1 MQSHYDTWITVIF
14 TTGCIFTT
22 IFLLVIPATVIGI
35 KLWHKKT
42 GKNITCPNFWKYVIL
57 TPTLTLIA
65 GTIALFILFFTTGDG
80 IFLLLGCASTIGIGL
95 IFFRWLNLDDTGLSF
110 YFKVVTG
117 GTCIFLTLTALTCVT
132 SISDHVENTRK
143 SEDAAYNQTTTI
155 HLDPNNQKLES
166 ETRTYPVTSLR
177 TNLQGTSYSW
187 IEHTK
192 NGTLTTRTV
201 QKTSDERY
209 EVTLKDDLPETDTTP
224 QIERTIEY
232 QTKGEEVS
240 AGKEPCTEKN
250 SKGDIGTLPTC
261 NPNNP
266 NQTEARFTKTQTT
279 IHIPAGSADKTIT
292 VTSE

>member
-1 MQSHYDTWITVIF
+1 MQSRYDTLITVIF

-22 IFLLVIPATVIGI
+22 IFLFAIPATVIGL

-42 GKNITCPNFWKYVIL
+42 GKKITYPNFWEYAVL
-57 TPTLTLIA
+57 AAALTLIA
-65 GTIALFILFFTTGDG
+65 GTISLFILFFTTSDG
-80 IFLLLGCASTIGIGL
+80 VFLLLGCASSIGIGL
-95 IFFRWLNLDDTGLSF
+95 IIHWLNLSDTDEIGT

-117 GTCIFLTLTALTCVT
+117 GTGIFLTLTALTC
-132 SISDHVENTRK
+132 IPAASDRIDYALKTEN
-143 SEDAAYNQTTTI
+143 DAYNQTTTI

-166 ETRTYPVTSLR
+166 ETHTYPITSLR
-177 TNLQGTSYSW
+177 TNRQGTSYSW

-192 NGTLTTRTV
+192 DGTLTTRTV
-201 QKTSDERY
+201 QKTTDERY
-209 EVTLKDDLPETDTTP
+209 EVTIKDDLPATDTEP
-224 QIERTIEY
+224 RVERTVEY
-232 QTKGEEVS
+232 QIKGEEV
-240 AGKEPCTEKN
+240 ATGKEPCIEKN

-266 NQTEARFTKTQTT
+266 NQTEARFIKTRTI

>member
-1 MQSHYDTWITVIF
+1 MQSHYDTLITVIF

-22 IFLLVIPATVIGI
+22 IFLLVTPATAIGL
-35 KLWHKKT
+35 KLCHKKT
-42 GKNITCPNFWKYVIL
+42 GKKITYPNFWEYVIL
-57 TPTLTLIA
+57 APALTLIA
-65 GTIALFILFFTTGDG
+65 GTIILFILFFTTGDG
-80 IFLLLGCASTIGIGL
+80 VFLVLGCASTIGMGL
-95 IFFRWLNLDDTGLSF
+95 IFFRWLNLNDTALSF

-117 GTCIFLTLTALTCVT
+117 GTGIIATLTVITILTAT
-132 SISDHVENTRK
+132 ADSLKTNRETEN
-143 SEDAAYNQTTTI
+143 AAYNQTITYHI
-155 HLDPNNQKLES
+155 DANNHPLEG
-166 ETRTYPVTSLR
+166 ETRTYPITSLR
-177 TNLQGTSYSW
+177 TNRQGTSYSW
-187 IEHTK
+187 IERTK

-201 QKTSDERY
+201 QKTPDERY
-209 EVTLKDDLPETDTTP
+209 ELTIKDDLPETDTTP

-250 SKGDIGTLPTC
+250 SKGDLGILPTC

-266 NQTEARFTKTQTT
+266 NQTEARFIKTRTV